1 MPRGSISTRAST
13 LYSSGGPAHPLK
25 AGYGL
30 ASAVHRRKTTL
41 KSTRLD
47 TDVSMVISME
57 KPEQELQ
64 AIKKQ

>member
-13 LYSSGGPAHPLK
+13 IYSSGGPAHHLK

-41 KSTRLD
+41 KSTRFD
-47 TDVSMVISME
+47 TDVSMTISFE

-64 AIKKQ
+64 AIKKK